1 MTRLSCIIFVIGASQ
16 MKRSTKTPKTI
27 MKKLKGEP
35 DEQPHDLGIQKATY
49 FAGRDHLSDDLRLSN
64 IFSLNTLWAQNLLPL
79 SP

>member
-1 MTRLSCIIFVIGASQ
+1 
-16 MKRSTKTPKTI
+16 